1 MWFNNRPKEKVSL
14 RKYVQIGN
22 RLFTKDEWKRGEG
35 VEFEVATGR
44 WLQDTKTLATRIAER
59 HAGGKAK

>member
-14 RKYVQIGN
+14 RKYVQTGN

-35 VEFEVATGR
+35 IEFEVATGK
-44 WLQDTKTLATRIAER
+44 WLADTKELALQIAGR
-59 HAGGKAK
+59 GRK